1 MEIKENADLV
11 RRLLDV
17 MEHDILPLTEKGV
30 AKGNKVF
37 GGALLRKSDLSLV
50 MAETNNE
57 TENPLWHGEVHLLK
71 CFYEHPVSK
80 PNPPR
85 T

>member
-30 AKGNKVF
+30 
-37 GGALLRKSDLSLV
+37 
-50 MAETNNE
+50 
-57 TENPLWHGEVHLLK
+57 
-71 CFYEHPVSK
+71 
-80 PNPPR
+80 PR
-85 T
+85 ATRCLAAHFCASQTCRW